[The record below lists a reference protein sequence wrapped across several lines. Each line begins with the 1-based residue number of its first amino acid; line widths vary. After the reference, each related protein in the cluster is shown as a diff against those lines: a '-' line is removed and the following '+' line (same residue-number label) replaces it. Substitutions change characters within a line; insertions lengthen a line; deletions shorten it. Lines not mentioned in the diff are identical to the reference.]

1 MRRRGLDSGPDAAEL
16 VRSIERLARLARRAV
31 EQDAM
36 DVRPRQ
42 LFEPAPKAGTG
53 PEAAEPSRA
62 GWWVLAQGAVLDP
75 EDFEARESARAELL
89 GAVRANGVLVGENV
103 WVWDESGRAQLVLA
117 TLPTRERA
125 LRVAE
130 RLRAKGLSVVVRRE
144 MP

>member
-31 EQDAM
+31 ERDAM
-36 DVRPRQ
+36 DVRPRS
-42 LFEPAPKAGTG
+42 LFEPAPKAGSG
-53 PEAAEPSRA
+53 PEAGEPRRT

-89 GAVRANGVLVGENV
+89 EAVRASGVLVGENV

-130 RLRAKGLSVVVRRE
+130 RLRAKGLGVVVRRE